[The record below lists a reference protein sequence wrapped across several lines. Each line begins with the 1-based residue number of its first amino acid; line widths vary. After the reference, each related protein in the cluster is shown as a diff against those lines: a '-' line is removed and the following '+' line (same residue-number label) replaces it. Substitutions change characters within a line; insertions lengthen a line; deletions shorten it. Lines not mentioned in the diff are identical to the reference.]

1 MVAHWFVPK
10 ENDSGASRE
19 LRSDLTE
26 EDKQLYTDTRVEQYW
41 TPARMASAI
50 PVRDW

>member
-26 EDKQLYTDTRVEQYW
+26 EEKQLYTDTRVEQYW